1 MSTVVDVQE
10 TEQELISTAQH
21 ALSSCNWTVGECAT
35 KWTSRY
41 SRGRTDADFGAL
53 VGLSGDQIYQRRR
66 VWESFADVTDNYSKL
81 KWSHFY
87 VALTWSDSAE
97 CLAWAD
103 ENQAT
108 VAEMKAWRRMQNGE
122 DLTVEAEADLDVNS
136 SAAGFGEPVVH
147 MTPEGFGDSDGVRP
161 TSDSFDESHASENRI
176 NAVAGEADSANGDQA
191 YAPFRTG
198 AGSVPPESREGAAE
212 SSGPALL
219 NPEQAFKKITT
230 AVERCTR
237 MLTDPIIEGFADIP
251 EKDRIRFL
259 TAVEN
264 FQSKT
269 NGLS

>member
-10 TEQELISTAQH
+10 TEQELISTAQL

-87 VALTWSDSAE
+87 VALTWADSAE
-97 CLAWAD
+97 CLAWAE

-136 SAAGFGEPVVH
+136 SAAGFGEPIVH
-147 MTPEGFGDSDGVRP
+147 LASEGFGNTDGVRP
-161 TSDSFDESHASENRI
+161 TSDSLDESHASENQVH
-176 NAVAGEADSANGDQA
+176 AVPGEGTSAGGDPA
-191 YAPFRTG
+191 YAPYRTG
-198 AGSVPPESREGAAE
+198 AGSVPPESTEDSPE
-212 SSGPALL
+212 SNGPTMLDA
-219 NPEQAFKKITT
+219 EQAFKKITT
-230 AVERCTR
+230 AIERCTR
-237 MLTDPIIEGFADIP
+237 MLTDGIIDGFAEIP

-259 TAVEN
+259 TAMEN
-264 FQSKT
+264 LNEKT
-269 NGLS
+269 TGLS

>member
-1 MSTVVDVQE
+1 MSAVIDVQE
-10 TEQELISTAQH
+10 TEQELITTAQL
-21 ALSSCNWTVGECAT
+21 ALSSCNWTVGDCAA

-66 VWESFADVTDNYSKL
+66 VWECFADVTDNYSKL

-97 CLAWAD
+97 CLGWAD

-122 DLTVEAEADLDVNS
+122 DLTVESESELDINS

-147 MTPEGFGDSDGVRP
+147 LTPEGFGNSDGGRS
-161 TSDSFDESHASENRI
+161 TSDSLDESHASGNRI
-176 NAVAGEADSANGDQA
+176 NAVAGDADSTNGEQP

-198 AGSVPPESREGAAE
+198 AGSVPSESSEGAVDPD
-212 SSGPALL
+212 GPAML
-219 NPEQAFKKITT
+219 NAEQAFKKITT
-230 AVERCTR
+230 AIERCTR
-237 MLTDPIIEGFADIP
+237 MLTDGIVGGFADIP

-264 FQSKT
+264 FNEKT

>member
-1 MSTVVDVQE
+1 MSTAVEVQE
-10 TEQELISTAQH
+10 TEQELVSTAQL

-66 VWESFADVTDNYSKL
+66 VWESFADVADNYSHL

-122 DLTVEAEADLDVNS
+122 DLTVEAEADLDINS
-136 SAAGFGEPVVH
+136 SEAGFGEPVVRL
-147 MTPEGFGDSDGVRP
+147 TAEGFGDSDGVRP
-161 TSDSFDESHASENRI
+161 TSDSIDESHASENRI
-176 NAVAGEADSANGDQA
+176 DAVGGDADSEHGDKP

-198 AGSVPPESREGAAE
+198 AGSVPPESTEGNSE
-212 SSGPALL
+212 SGGPPML
-219 NPEQAFKKITT
+219 NPEQAFKKIST
-230 AVERCTR
+230 AIERCSR
-237 MLTDPIIEGFADIP
+237 MLTDGMIAGFPELP

-259 TAVEN
+259 TALEN
-264 FQSKT
+264 FNEKT
-269 NGLS
+269 SGLS

>member
-1 MSTVVDVQE
+1 MSTVADVQE
-10 TEQELISTAQH
+10 TEQELISTAQL

-66 VWESFADVTDNYSKL
+66 VWESFADVTDSYAKL

-97 CLAWAD
+97 CLAWAE

-136 SAAGFGEPVVH
+136 SAAGFGEPIVH
-147 MTPEGFGDSDGVRP
+147 LTPEGFGNSDGARP
-161 TSDSFDESHASENRI
+161 TSDSLDESHASENQI
-176 NAVAGEADSANGDQA
+176 QAVPGEADAAHGDQP
-191 YAPFRTG
+191 YSPYKTG
-198 AGSVPPESREGAAE
+198 ATSVPPESTEGAPE
-212 SSGPALL
+212 STGPALL

-230 AVERCTR
+230 ALERCTR
-237 MLTDPIIEGFADIP
+237 MLTDGMIDGFAEIP

-259 TAVEN
+259 TAIEN
-264 FQSKT
+264 FNEET

>member
-10 TEQELISTAQH
+10 TEQELISTAQL
-21 ALSSCNWTVGECAT
+21 ALSRCNWTVGECAT

-66 VWESFADVTDNYSKL
+66 VWESFADVTDDYPKL

-97 CLAWAD
+97 CLAWAN

-122 DLTVEAEADLDVNS
+122 DLTVEAEADLDINS
-136 SAAGFGEPVVH
+136 SAEGFGEPVVR

-161 TSDSFDESHASENRI
+161 TSDSFDESRSSENRVD
-176 NAVAGEADSANGDQA
+176 AVGEEADSATGDQP

-198 AGSVPPESREGAAE
+198 AGSAPPESSEGATE
-212 SSGPALL
+212 SNGPALL

-237 MLTDPIIEGFADIP
+237 MLTDPMIEGFADIP

-259 TAVEN
+259 TALEN
-264 FQSKT
+264 FNAKT